1 MYLRMIF
8 ERGDYKNG
16 DKSPKLSS
24 LLNPATESGET
35 ITIALFTLREH
46 SEMP

>member
-16 DKSPKLSS
+16 DKVRR
-24 LLNPATESGET
+24 NDSGYAFSHFAGIQRCLEN
-35 ITIALFTLREH
+35 AGVGQGM
-46 SEMP
+46 SA